1 MTSRFL
7 LFLLVG
13 ATAAAVNIIARILLN
28 YVVPFQIAVILAYP
42 LALTLAFYLNRRYVF
57 DADSGTVTGQYS
69 RFILV
74 NLVAL
79 VQVWAVSV
87 GLADWILP
95 AIGYDYHRELV
106 AHAIGVA
113 SPTFTSYFLHKF
125 FTFRPE
131 RSSL

>member
-1 MTSRFL
+1 VTSRFL

-28 YVVPFQIAVILAYP
+28 YVVSFQIAVILAYP

-57 DADSGTVTGQYS
+57 DADSGTVAGQYS

-87 GLADWILP
+87 GLADWVLP